1 MKGNVYQ
8 NESIFML
15 SKLFYFKITE
25 LLIKI
30 KNQNINQNIIL
41 KNYSNKTKML
51 FWKFNLMF

>member
-8 NESIFML
+8 NESTFML

-30 KNQNINQNIIL
+30 KNQNINQNKYNF

-51 FWKFNLMF
+51 F

>member
-8 NESIFML
+8 MYTFML

-30 KNQNINQNIIL
+30 KNQNIN
-41 KNYSNKTKML
+41 
-51 FWKFNLMF
+51 